1 MTPAAL
7 LRQMASRFHQAG
19 IPDPE
24 TDSSLL
30 LSFLCG
36 TPPLFLRL
44 DTETELDESIL
55 RSYQRLAARRMTRE
69 PLQYIIGEVAF
80 CGLSIHVDPRVLIPR
95 PETALLCEW
104 ALEKLKSFS
113 APNVLDLC
121 CGSGCIGL
129 VIASERPDSS
139 VTLSDCSP
147 DALAVAGENAAR
159 LHLSVAFD
167 QSDLAADLPQRSFDM
182 ILSNPPYIPT
192 GACRTLQPEVKK
204 EPAIAL
210 DGGADGLDF
219 YRRIVLKSHVLLKPG
234 GLLLMELGEG
244 EAAAVSHLMES
255 AGFSLIE
262 IRKDLNR
269 IDRMIYG
276 CNAVPEEVCSI
287 S

>member
-1 MTPAAL
+1 MTPAVL
-7 LRQMASRFHQAG
+7 LRQMASRFRQAG

-30 LSFLCG
+30 LSSLCG
-36 TPPLFLRL
+36 SPPLSLRL

-55 RSYQRLAARRMTRE
+55 RSYHRLAARRMTRE
-69 PLQYIIGEVAF
+69 PLQYIIGKVSF
-80 CGLSIHVDPRVLIPR
+80 CGLSIQVDPRVLIPR

-104 ALEKLKSFS
+104 ALEKLKTFS
-113 APNVLDLC
+113 TPCVLDLC

-129 VIASERPDSS
+129 TIASKRPDSF

-159 LHLSVAFD
+159 LHLSVTFN
-167 QSDLAADLPQRSFDM
+167 QSDLAADLPQHSFDV

-192 GACRTLQPEVKK
+192 DTCSTLQPEVKM
-204 EPAIAL
+204 EPVIAL
-210 DGGADGLDF
+210 DGGKDGLDF

-244 EAAAVSHLMES
+244 EAAAVSRLMES
-255 AGFSLIE
+255 AGFSAIE
-262 IRKDLNR
+262 IRKDLSQ
-269 IDRMIYG
+269 IDRMIFG
-276 CNAVPEEVCSI
+276 CSAVPEEVCSK